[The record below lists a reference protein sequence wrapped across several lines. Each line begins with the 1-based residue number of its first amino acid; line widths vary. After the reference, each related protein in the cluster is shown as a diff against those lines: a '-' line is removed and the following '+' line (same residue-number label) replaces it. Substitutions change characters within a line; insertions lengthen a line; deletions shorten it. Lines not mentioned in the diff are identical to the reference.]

1 MFIVK
6 AETRQA
12 GSNGAGYSMYDADRV
27 RVAKSTIAGSGPG
40 PYPELEVW
48 LYDASGHEKAILY
61 VGHGLDH
68 FSHVY
73 IMNERGKTVDSV
85 YPGPA
90 PAETNAVQTMPVSMM
105 TYTDGRGNV
114 NVARVG

>member
-1 MFIVK
+1 MFIIK

-12 GSNGAGYSMYDADRV
+12 GNGGAGYSMYDAERV
-27 RVAKSTIAGSGPG
+27 RVAKSTIAGSDPG

-73 IMNERGKTVDSV
+73 IMNANGKTVDSV

-90 PAETNAVQTMPVSMM
+90 PAAIPVPM
-105 TYTDGRGNV
+105 TGQSATFSR
-114 NVARVG
+114 VA

>member
-12 GSNGAGYSMYDADRV
+12 GNNSGGYSMYDADRV
-27 RVAKSTIAGSGPG
+27 RVAKSTIAGTDPR

-73 IMNERGKTVDSV
+73 IMNEKGKTVDSV
-85 YPGPA
+85 CPGPA
-90 PAETNAVQTMPVSMM
+90 PATTSTTEVVTGP
-105 TYTDGRGNV
+105 GF
-114 NVARVG
+114 VGTFNRAA

>member
-1 MFIVK
+1 MFIIK

-12 GSNGAGYSMYDADRV
+12 GSNGGGYSMYDADRV
-27 RVAKSTIAGSGPG
+27 RVAKSTIAGTDSGP
-40 PYPELEVW
+40 EFEVW
-48 LYDASGHEKAILY
+48 LYDASGHEKTILY

-73 IMNERGKTVDSV
+73 IMNEKGKTVDSV

-90 PAETNAVQTMPVSMM
+90 PAAIPVPM
-105 TYTDGRGNV
+105 TGQSATFSR
-114 NVARVG
+114 VA

>member
-6 AETRQA
+6 AEDKA
-12 GSNGAGYSMYDADRV
+12 GNYAMYDAERV
-27 RVAKSTIAGSGPG
+27 RVAKSTIAGTHPV

-48 LYDASGHEKAILY
+48 LYDASGHEKCILY

-68 FSHVY
+68 YSHVY

-90 PAETNAVQTMPVSMM
+90 PANVQNTTIMSFTTGTVPASV
-105 TYTDGRGNV
+105 GRIG
-114 NVARVG
+114 

>member
-1 MFIVK
+1 MFIIK

-12 GSNGAGYSMYDADRV
+12 GSNGAGYSMYDAERV
-27 RVAKSTIAGSGPG
+27 RVAKSTIAGTDPV

-73 IMNERGKTVDSV
+73 IMNANGKTVDSV

-90 PAETNAVQTMPVSMM
+90 PATTQANAPITVSGPGYAASF
-105 TYTDGRGNV
+105 TR
-114 NVARVG
+114 AA